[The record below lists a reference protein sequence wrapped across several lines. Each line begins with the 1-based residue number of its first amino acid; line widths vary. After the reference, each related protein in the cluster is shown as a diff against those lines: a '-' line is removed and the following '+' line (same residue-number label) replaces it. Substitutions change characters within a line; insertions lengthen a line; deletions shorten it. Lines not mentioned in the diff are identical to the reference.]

1 MNKQRILVADDEQ
14 SMREFLD
21 ILLRKEGYAVTLA
34 RGGQEALDTLDREIF
49 DLVITDVRMP
59 KVGGME
65 VLKRAREVLP
75 QTPVLMITAYSSTEA
90 AVTAMKEG
98 AFDYLS
104 KPFKVDEIKLIIRN
118 ALEQRKLQEENLL
131 LRREIE
137 SRFGFENFLGKS
149 EAMQKVFVLI
159 RKIADTRSTVLI
171 TGESGTGKELAA
183 RAIHAQSARRDK
195 PFVTVNCAALPE
207 TLLESE
213 LFGHMKG
220 SFTGAIANKEG
231 LFETA
236 NGGTI
241 FLDEISATTP
251 ALQVKLLR
259 VLQEREFKR
268 VGGTQEIRVDVRVI
282 AASNQDLVEE
292 VRRGAFREDLY
303 YRLNV
308 IPLYLPPLRERRED
322 VPLLAQHFLTR
333 YAAEHRKGSIRFSKD
348 ALERLLDVPWRGN
361 VRELENAIERAVAL
375 VEGEA
380 VTPDLLAQ
388 PAALGIQPSAI
399 SGEVEIPPE
408 GVDMEALIA
417 GTEKALIL
425 KALERTRGSKTEAA
439 KLLGLTFRSLRHRV
453 KKYGLTF
460 P

>member
-14 SMREFLD
+14 SMREFLG
-21 ILLRKEGYAVTLA
+21 ILLRKEGYAVTQA
-34 RGGQEALDTLDREIF
+34 KGGREALDALDREIF

-59 KVGGME
+59 HVGGMD
-65 VLKRAREVLP
+65 VLKRAKEVSP

-90 AVTAMKEG
+90 AVAAMKEG
-98 AFDYLS
+98 AFDYLT
-104 KPFKVDEIKLIIRN
+104 KPFKVDEIKLVIRN
-118 ALEQRKLQEENLL
+118 ALERRHLQEENLL

-137 SRFGFENFLGKS
+137 TRFGFENFLGKS
-149 EAMQKVFVLI
+149 EAMQKVFALI
-159 RKIADTRSTVLI
+159 KKIADTRSTVLI

-183 RAIHAQSARRDK
+183 RAIHAQSPRRES

-236 NGGTI
+236 NSGTI

-259 VLQEREFKR
+259 VIQEREFKR
-268 VGGTQEIRVDVRVI
+268 VGGTQDIQVDVRII
-282 AASNQDLVEE
+282 AATNKDLAEE

-322 VPLLAQHFLTR
+322 IPLLSQHFLNR
-333 YAAEHRKGSIRFSKD
+333 YAAERRKD
-348 ALERLLDVPWRGN
+348 DLRLAPEAMQRLIEAPWRGN
-361 VRELENAIERAVAL
+361 VRELENTIERAVAL
-375 VEGEA
+375 SEGSL
-380 VTPDLLAQ
+380 VMPDLLTSLEA
-388 PAALGIQPSAI
+388 IQPSSPPALQP
-399 SGEVEIPPE
+399 SRDLPPE
-408 GVDMEALIA
+408 GVDLEALIA
-417 GTEKALIL
+417 ETEKALIL

-453 KKYGLTF
+453 KKYGL
-460 P
+460 

>member
-1 MNKQRILVADDEQ
+1 MDKPRILIADDEQ

-34 RGGQEALDTLDREIF
+34 KGGREALDALDREIF

-59 KVGGME
+59 HVGGME
-65 VLKRAREVLP
+65 VLKRAKEVSP
-75 QTPVLMITAYSSTEA
+75 ETPVLMITAYSSTEA

-98 AFDYLS
+98 AFDYLA
-104 KPFKVDEIKLIIRN
+104 KPFKVDEIKLVIRN
-118 ALEQRKLQEENLL
+118 ALERRQLQEENLL

-183 RAIHAQSARRDK
+183 RAIHAQSARREK
-195 PFVTVNCAALPE
+195 PFVTVNCGALPE

-236 NGGTI
+236 DGGTV

-268 VGGTQEIRVDVRVI
+268 VGGTQEIRVDVRVL
-282 AASNQDLVEE
+282 AASNKDLIEE
-292 VRRGAFREDLY
+292 VRRGAFREDLF

-308 IPLYLPPLRERRED
+308 IPLHLPPLRERRED
-322 VPLLAQHFLTR
+322 IPLLAQHFLTR
-333 YAAEHRKGSIRFSKD
+333 YAAEHRKGNVRFSKD
-348 ALERLLDVPWRGN
+348 ALEQLLDVPWRGN

-375 VEGEA
+375 AEGEV
-380 VTPDLLAQ
+380 VTQDLLAQ
-388 PAALGIQPSAI
+388 LSAVGAQPSAM
-399 SGEVEIPPE
+399 SGEAEIPPE
-408 GVDMEALIA
+408 GVDLEALIA
-417 GTEKALIL
+417 ENEKALIL
-425 KALERTRGSKTEAA
+425 KALERSRGSKTEAA

-453 KKYGLTF
+453 KKYGL
-460 P
+460 

>member
-1 MNKQRILVADDEQ
+1 MNKPHILIADDEQ

-34 RGGQEALDTLDREIF
+34 KGGQEALDALDREIF

-75 QTPVLMITAYSSTEA
+75 QTPVLMITAYTSTET
-90 AVTAMKEG
+90 AVAAMKEG

-236 NGGTI
+236 SGGTI

-268 VGGTQEIRVDVRVI
+268 VGGTQEIQVDIRI
-282 AASNQDLVEE
+282 ISATNKDLAEE

-322 VPLLAQHFLTR
+322 VPLLARHFLNR
-333 YAAEHRKGSIRFSKD
+333 YAAEHRKED
-348 ALERLLDVPWRGN
+348 LRLAPEAMQRLIETSWRGN

-375 VEGEA
+375 SEGSLVVPDQPTLEA
-380 VTPDLLAQ
+380 
-388 PAALGIQPSAI
+388 IQPSSHPAI
-399 SGEVEIPPE
+399 GESVDLPTE
-408 GVDMEALIA
+408 GVDLEALIA

-453 KKYGLTF
+453 KKYGL
-460 P
+460 